1 MRGTIQVKD
10 PNGAPGAPPKTF
22 TFDVVFAPTCKQ
34 VDVYNQVARPIVE
47 KVLSGY
53 NGKEIIL
60 TKIVRILISFS
71 I

>member
-53 NGKEIIL
+53 NGKP
-60 TKIVRILISFS
+60 
-71 I
+71 